1 MSRAEQRRKQR
12 EQKKADKQMNA
23 VLRQAGFPEFQLPPA
38 PMRTTNL
45 SDREVANITGTKI
58 AVLEQWRRE
67 QTEEIKKAC
76 IAEAQEKLD
85 TAETFITV
93 SNIIVTLSALEGFHW
108 AKSAS
113 NWILEHYQEH
123 LDKVTK
129 ENIRET
135 YEKLH
140 KKWGIEMEFDVPDL
154 NILMG
159 FDEVDWTVEYIGR
172 KIPYTVYEKVWNDS
186 KNIQSVFT
194 QLAVLWELC
203 EEFGFAKHKK
213 GAMTMLDKFMEGTR
227 KKHLS
232 IDAAKHGAR
241 DTLEMLSE
249 KYEID
254 VDWSRSMQE
263 TIDRF
268 DL

>member
-45 SDREVANITGTKI
+45 SDHEAANITGTKI

-159 FDEVDWTVEYIGR
+159 FEGVDWIQEYI
-172 KIPYTVYEKVWNDS
+172 KMHIPKSVYDRIWEDS
-186 KNIQSVFT
+186 ENIQAATMQVAT
-194 QLAVLWELC
+194 AWELC
-203 EEFGFAKHKK
+203 QDFGFSKHDAKMMERFWK
-213 GAMTMLDKFMEGTR
+213 GYK
-227 KKHLS
+227 
-232 IDAAKHGAR
+232 
-241 DTLEMLSE
+241 E
-249 KYEID
+249 KYEQID
-254 VDWSRSMQE
+254 IAKKNGITDTCKMIKEKYGLEIRLPDYMKN
-263 TIDRF
+263 TIERF
-268 DL
+268 GL

>member
-1 MSRAEQRRKQR
+1 MSRAEQRRR
-12 EQKKADKQMNA
+12 DKADKKDRKRAEAILKQM
-23 VLRQAGFPEFQLPPA
+23 GFPEFQLPPA
-38 PMRTTNL
+38 PMRTMNL
-45 SDREVANITGTKI
+45 SDHEVASITGTKI

-140 KKWGIEMEFDVPDL
+140 EKWGIEMEFDVPDL

-159 FDEVDWTVEYIGR
+159 FEEVDWTVEYIGR

-213 GAMTMLDKFMEGTR
+213 GAVTMLDKFMEGTR
-227 KKHLS
+227 KKYLS

-241 DTLEMLSE
+241 DTLKMLSE

>member
-38 PMRTTNL
+38 PMRTNKL
-45 SDREVANITGTKI
+45 SIQEVANLTGTKV
-58 AVLEQWRRE
+58 AVLENWRKE
-67 QTEEIKKAC
+67 ATAEIEKAC
-76 IAEAQEKLD
+76 IATAQEKLNQ
-85 TAETFITV
+85 AETFITV

-159 FDEVDWTVEYIGR
+159 FEEVDWTVEYIGR

-213 GAMTMLDKFMEGTR
+213 GAVTMLDKFMEGTR
-227 KKHLS
+227 KKYLS
-232 IDAAKHGAR
+232 IDAAKQGAR

>member
-12 EQKKADKQMNA
+12 EQKKADRQMNA

-45 SDREVANITGTKI
+45 LDREVANITGTKI

-93 SNIIVTLSALEGFHW
+93 SNIIVTLSSLQGFHW
-108 AKSAS
+108 ARSAA
-113 NWILEHYQEH
+113 NWILEHYNEH
-123 LDKVTK
+123 LEEITE
-129 ENIRET
+129 ENVRET

-154 NILMG
+154 NTLMG
-159 FDEVDWTVEYIGR
+159 FEEVDWTVEYIGR

-213 GAMTMLDKFMEGTR
+213 GTVTMLDKFMEGTR
-227 KKHLS
+227 KKYLS

-241 DTLEMLSE
+241 DTLKMLSE

-263 TIDRF
+263 TIERF

>member
-38 PMRTTNL
+38 PMRTNKL
-45 SDREVANITGTKI
+45 SMQEVANLTGTKV
-58 AVLEQWRRE
+58 AVLENWRKE
-67 QTEEIKKAC
+67 ATAEIEKAC
-76 IAEAQEKLD
+76 IATAQEKLND
-85 TAETFITV
+85 AETFITV
-93 SNIIVTLSALEGFHW
+93 SNIIATLSSLQGFHW
-108 AKSAS
+108 ARSAA
-113 NWILEHYQEH
+113 NWILEHYNEH
-123 LDKVTK
+123 LEEITE

-140 KKWGIEMEFDVPDL
+140 ERWGIEMEFDVPDL

-159 FDEVDWTVEYIGR
+159 FEEVDWTAEYIGR

-213 GAMTMLDKFMEGTR
+213 GAVTMLDKFMEGTR
-227 KKHLS
+227 KKYLS

-241 DTLEMLSE
+241 DTLKMLSE